1 MEISNSAVLLANEQ
15 MIFVKIFA
23 IYSFMQKRLCSW
35 NARKCSIKEDFNQN
49 GSLSI
54 S

>member
-1 MEISNSAVLLANEQ
+1 MKISKSAVLLANEQ

-23 IYSFMQKRLCSW
+23 IYSFTQKRLCDW

-49 GSLSI
+49 GSLNI